1 MPLAS
6 MISSDMLEAK
16 QGFATLEDVD
26 QGTMTRFIEWL
37 YRGYYHAAAP
47 KLVAKPEKQSEN
59 SDSQKIQ
66 EGSGTSSGFNFG
78 VAERNFSGV
87 DATEALRGVFSTP
100 ATSQAPP
107 SLFGTTVTN
116 TTADSLRGFFGDTPP
131 PATATAGR
139 PRGPWTFGSA
149 GALQVTQSSVN
160 ANAPATSARAERAAR
175 MPVEN
180 STPISQGR
188 FTFGTRNEAPNT
200 PSESAIPE
208 DTEKR
213 NSKAQTSKEL
223 FIRRK
228 YNVRQKVKHL
238 PLSRLR
244 KFPVPKYPQED
255 FSEVFFCHVYLYIF
269 ADKYDIQTL
278 KVLALEEL
286 HATLASLALEQEC
299 TGDVLKLLRYVYRE
313 APEQA
318 NKMEDLRTLM
328 AQYMESEFETLVKDE
343 SLGMYLSEDN
353 GELLEDFLKILRKRL
368 AGTSD
373 TAK

>member
-1 MPLAS
+1 
-6 MISSDMLEAK
+6 MLEAK

-37 YRGYYHAAAP
+37 YRGYYYAATP
-47 KLVAKPEKQSEN
+47 KLMPKHEQPSEN
-59 SDSQKIQ
+59 SDSQKTQ
-66 EGSGTSSGFNFG
+66 EGSGTSSAFNFG
-78 VAERNFSGV
+78 VAERTFSGV

-100 ATSQAPP
+100 TTSQAPQ
-107 SLFGTTVTN
+107 SLFARTVT
-116 TTADSLRGFFGDTPP
+116 TATADPPRVVSSATNGAVRGFFGGAPPP
-131 PATATAGR
+131 PATATAQP
-139 PRGPWTFGSA
+139 PRDPWTFGSA
-149 GALQVTQSSVN
+149 RGLQVTQSSID
-160 ANAPATSARAERAAR
+160 ANVFGTIGRPGTA
-175 MPVEN
+175 VEN
-180 STPISQGR
+180 SVPQWQGQNP
-188 FTFGTRNEAPNT
+188 FGIRSEAPNT
-200 PSESAIPE
+200 PGESINPE
-208 DTEKR
+208 DTERR
-213 NSKAQTSKEL
+213 NSKAQTPKEL
-223 FIRRK
+223 FMRRK

-244 KFPVPKYPQED
+244 KFSVPKHPQED

-286 HATLASLALEQEC
+286 HATLALLALEQDC
-299 TGDVLKLLRYVYRE
+299 TGDVLKLLRFVYRE

-328 AQYMESEFETLVKDE
+328 AQYMESEFETLAKDE
-343 SLGMYLSEDN
+343 RLGMYLSEDN
-353 GELLEDFLKILRKRL
+353 GDLLEDFLKILRKRL